1 MILIGGMILLPLVLL
16 YLPSNF
22 FDEGQSI
29 CLSVVL
35 LGKTCPG
42 CGMTRA
48 TQHLLHLDW
57 MGAAKFN
64 KLVFIVVPILIY
76 FYIKQF
82 LIFWQKWRA
91 LTKQEKP

>member
-22 FDEGQSI
+22 FDTGESM

-42 CGMTRA
+42 CGLTRA

-76 FYIKQF
+76 FYIKQ
-82 LIFWQKWRA
+82 LLVYWQKW
-91 LTKQEKP
+91 KEPSNEEK

>member
-1 MILIGGMILLPLVLL
+1 MILLPIVLL

-42 CGMTRA
+42 CGLTRA

-82 LIFWQKWRA
+82 LIFWQKWRD
-91 LTKQEKP
+91 LSRQEKTGDF